1 MCIYST
7 LIKIHAYIAERV
19 QVLLTVSCVLWGMG
33 ALKIEES
40 AYFRHSPHKKEE
52 AHVRFFA
59 LFYEKDY
66 SEIPE
71 FNAK

>member
-1 MCIYST
+1 MR
-7 LIKIHAYIAERV
+7 IAEIV

-59 LFYEKDY
+59 LFYEIIKYLIQNLPY
-66 SEIPE
+66 S
-71 FNAK
+71 NC